1 MSSGRVLVVEDNE
14 AIRESLTEVLRTA
27 GYRAD
32 SATKGDDAVRKFAKG
47 DVVLLVLDVGLDF
60 SGLKLLE
67 ALPKK
72 PPVILMS
79 GQPERRRNS
88 GTPVFLSKPFPPV
101 RLLEEVERQLGS
113 PN

>member
-1 MSSGRVLVVEDNE
+1 MSSGRVLVVEDND

-32 SATKGDDAVRKFAKG
+32 GVTKGEAAVREYAKG

-79 GQPERRRNS
+79 GQPERRRKP
-88 GTPVFLSKPFPPV
+88 GAPVFLSKPFPPV
-101 RLLEEVERQLGS
+101 RLLEEVERHLGTPS
-113 PN
+113 

>member
-32 SATKGDDAVRKFAKG
+32 GVTNGEDAVHEFAKG

-60 SGLKLLE
+60 LGLKLLD

-79 GQPERRRNS
+79 GHPERRRRP
-88 GTPVFLSKPFPPV
+88 GTPPFLSKPFPPV
-101 RLLEEVERQLGS
+101 RLLEEVARQLGS